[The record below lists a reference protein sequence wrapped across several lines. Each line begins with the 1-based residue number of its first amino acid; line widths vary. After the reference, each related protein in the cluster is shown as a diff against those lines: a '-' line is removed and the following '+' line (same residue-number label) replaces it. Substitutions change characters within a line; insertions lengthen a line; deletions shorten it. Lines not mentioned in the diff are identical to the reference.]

1 MSSRIGFVLV
11 LLSCACSIPLAAQS
25 LVTDIPVSGYPYG
38 IAVNPST
45 NRIYAA
51 VQPANNGTPTVAV
64 IDGSS
69 NTVIDSIS
77 VSQGVG
83 EIAVNLT
90 TNRVYTSGCSS
101 QGCVVTV
108 IDGAADTVTA
118 TIPIT
123 KNQGIGIQGI
133 AVNPV
138 TNRIYVSDATD
149 TRVDVI
155 NGATNKVVGSFSFEG
170 AQPLGL
176 AVDFGT
182 DEIAV
187 AIDGP
192 YLYIVSGATNKI
204 LARVTAGQF
213 AANVAVN
220 AFTSQAY
227 VTNETFA
234 PSTIAVVNLQN
245 AQVEANIPVG
255 NNPFGICVDLYTNLV
270 FVTNT
275 QDSTVAVVN
284 GNSNAKTGSVNASSF
299 LIDVNPVTR
308 LVYATSNSESVIHVI
323 SE

>member
-1 MSSRIGFVLV
+1 MSYRVGFVLA

-25 LVTDIPVSGYPYG
+25 LVTDIPVAGYPYG

-64 IDGSS
+64 IDGGS
-69 NTVIDSIS
+69 NVVIDSIS
-77 VSQGVG
+77 VPQGVG
-83 EIAVNLT
+83 EIAVNFT
-90 TNRVYTSGCSS
+90 SNRVYTSGCTS

-108 IDGAADTVTA
+108 IDGASNTIAA

-123 KNQGIGIQGI
+123 RNQGIGIQGM

-138 TNRIYVSDATD
+138 TNRIYISDATD

-155 NGATNKVVGSFSFEG
+155 NGATNKIVGSFSFGG

-182 DEIAV
+182 NEIAV

-192 YLYIVSGATNKI
+192 YLYIVSGATDKI

-220 AFTSQAY
+220 PYTSQAY

-284 GNSNAKTGSVNASSF
+284 GNSNAKTGSVNANSF

-308 LVYATSNSESVIHVI
+308 MVYATSNADSVIHVI